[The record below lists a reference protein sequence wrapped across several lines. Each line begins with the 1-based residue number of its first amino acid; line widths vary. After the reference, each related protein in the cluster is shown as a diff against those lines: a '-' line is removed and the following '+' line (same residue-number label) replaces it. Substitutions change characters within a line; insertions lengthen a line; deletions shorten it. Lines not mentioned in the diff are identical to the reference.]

1 MFNIQQVIMERPSY
15 KGNSPSAPGSASHS
29 ALFMKD
35 VFFFSEYLVYTHRRT
50 CRGIFG
56 KLYIKLLLIRQI
68 VEFAFAA
75 FVIFHFSKIYR
86 AYHKIVLLIVSVQ

>member
-35 VFFFSEYLVYTHRRT
+35 VFFPVNIWFIHTGELAGEFSGNFILNFY
-50 CRGIFG
+50 
-56 KLYIKLLLIRQI
+56 
-68 VEFAFAA
+68 
-75 FVIFHFSKIYR
+75 
-86 AYHKIVLLIVSVQ
+86 